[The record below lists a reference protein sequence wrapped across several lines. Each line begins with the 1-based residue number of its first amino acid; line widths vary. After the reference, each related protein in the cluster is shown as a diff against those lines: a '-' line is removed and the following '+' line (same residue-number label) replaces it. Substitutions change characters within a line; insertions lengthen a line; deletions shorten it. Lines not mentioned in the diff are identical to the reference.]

1 MIVIVP
7 KKVYKDNDPFPMI
20 ALPTSDTGD
29 DKVWSE
35 FTLDDFQWW
44 AKTSDFDAW
53 FKTSGRSWK
62 ADESEDLSKYSGV
75 IDENNSVLS
84 FDDFVKAN
92 SHLLDESEY
101 TILEDEGEGGGE
113 GGESGKSVPRYE
125 ISEKQIIKFMFA
137 YQQLLA
143 DGKIDLEYD
152 MAGFP
157 IGDDKCIFL
166 SNGADNENPEVESIS
181 TTGFRFVAKSNVGS
195 GVVLEYDKAYPGP
208 VDIKGDDPVLVAERK
223 FSTIEGI
230 LNSETSKFVVTG
242 VVFAAVIGFVGSK
255 AWWLYKQATSVI
267 NVFQDAKKTAKFVTK
282 TGKVTKNAKTAK
294 KLGIFKGISKL
305 SSRFYN
311 NFVKYP
317 AKFYKGGSAAVK
329 ALKTGRKLKSFRKL
343 TAIGK
348 VGKTISTFI
357 KGGAK
362 VASKG
367 MGIGKVTNPIGWV
380 LLGVDAVGSLLN
392 WMSDNQAPTY
402 NEAKDLFGAN
412 KEFSPSGI
420 KVGETITL
428 CWAQESTSAWGVAL
442 SFVVSNMGETRT
454 VLSMTKILD
463 DLGGNSV
470 FLLQSAN
477 SESLNKQIQSNLI
490 TVIAV
495 PNSTKLEH
503 GIFDNDDFDGIIASV
518 PHDNG
523 AEPSPWFFKGI
534 CEWTDL
540 ESAVEK
546 ADDAFFRVDPKAPE
560 TYAWNFRDVDG
571 DLVNVTGK
579 LVSDEDLEKFSA
591 KELMDLFHGGRVVNP
606 ENTDIGKGSQDSSG
620 GKKIQTLDAS
630 PGEKSDQGS
639 EKEAGKEDEKDS
651 DAGEETDAEVRESYF
666 SRVVE
671 SFSEYDPEM
680 DDINEDIEGL
690 DVDPNKLSKPVY
702 IAIYICKADG
712 RKQYA
717 SKSVADRKS
726 PPLFTNFVIDPDD
739 YNAKKGEPIEVVTN
753 TDEIITK
760 PKRGLMIVKEDDVDI
775 EDEGGSRKTGGRERE
790 KEEETDL
797 DSGEETDKEVR
808 SSEDMIDATGMVKRE
823 TDRSTVI
830 RDKEKSGPSLI
841 EEFLDQKSVDI
852 LDIKEWK
859 RITYI
864 KEKKSRSGETF
875 EIILKN
881 SDARFSDRTRIYDK
895 DSGLPFEIAKKFVK
909 TCVDRLKFP
918 TD

>member
-20 ALPTSDTGD
+20 ALPTSDVSDGN
-29 DKVWSE
+29 VWSE

-44 AKTSDFDAW
+44 AKTTDFDAW

-84 FDDFVKAN
+84 FEDFVKAN

-101 TILEDEGEGGGE
+101 TILEEEGEDGGA
-113 GGESGKSVPRYE
+113 GGESGKNVPRYN
-125 ISEKQIIKFMFA
+125 ITEKQIIKFMFA

-166 SNGADNENPEVESIS
+166 SNGSDDENPEVESIS
-181 TTGFRFVAKSNVGS
+181 TSGFRFVAKSNVGS
-195 GVVLEYDKAYPGP
+195 GIVLEYDKAYPGP
-208 VDIKGDDPVLVAERK
+208 VDIKGDDPVLIAERK
-223 FSTIEGI
+223 FSTIEEI
-230 LNSETSKFVVTG
+230 LNSETSKWVVLGTAFVAIVGFG
-242 VVFAAVIGFVGSK
+242 VSK
-255 AWWLYKQATSVI
+255 SWWLFKKATSVI
-267 NVFQDAKKTAKFVTK
+267 NVFKKTKQTANFVAK
-282 TGKVTKNAKTAK
+282 TGKAAKNARTAK
-294 KLGIFKGISKL
+294 RLGIFKGISKL

-317 AKFYKGGSAAVK
+317 VKFYKGGSAAVK
-329 ALKTGRKLKSFRKL
+329 ALKTGRKLKSFQKL
-343 TAIGK
+343 TAVGK
-348 VGKTISTFI
+348 AGKTISTFI

-367 MGIGKVTNPIGWV
+367 MGVGKVTNPIGWV

-412 KEFSPSGI
+412 KEFSPTQV

-428 CWAQESTSAWGVAL
+428 CWAQESTSAWGAAL
-442 SFVVSNMGETRT
+442 SFLVSNIGETRT

-463 DLGGNSV
+463 NLGGNSV

-495 PNSTKLEH
+495 PNSAKLEH
-503 GIFDNDDFDGIIASV
+503 DILDNDDFDGLIASV

-534 CEWTDL
+534 CEWT
-540 ESAVEK
+540 EVQSAVEK
-546 ADDAFFRVDPKAPE
+546 ADDVFFRVDPKAPQ

-606 ENTDIGKGSQDSSG
+606 ENANIGKGSQDSSG
-620 GKKIQTLDAS
+620 GKEMQTLDTS
-630 PGEKSDQGS
+630 PGGGADQG
-639 EKEAGKEDEKDS
+639 AGKEAEKDS
-651 DAGEETDAEVRESYF
+651 DTGEETETEVRESYLG
-666 SRVVE
+666 RVVE
-671 SFSEYDPEM
+671 NFGEYDPEV

-690 DVDPNKLSKPVY
+690 DIDPNKLSKPVY

-775 EDEGGSRKTGGRERE
+775 EDDGGSRKTGGRERE
-790 KEEETDL
+790 REEETDL

-823 TDRSTVI
+823 TDRSIVI

-864 KEKKSRSGETF
+864 KEKKDRSGEPF

-895 DSGLPFEIAKKFVK
+895 DSGLPFDLAKKFVK

>member
-29 DKVWSE
+29 GKVWSE

-62 ADESEDLSKYSGV
+62 ADESEDLSKYSSV

-84 FDDFVKAN
+84 FDDFIKAN

-101 TILEDEGEGGGE
+101 TIMEEEGKDGGA
-113 GGESGKSVPRYE
+113 GGESGESVPRYN
-125 ISEKQIIKFMFA
+125 ITEKQIIKFMFA

-166 SNGADNENPEVESIS
+166 SNGTDNENPEVESIS
-181 TTGFRFVAKSNVGS
+181 TSGFRFVAKSNVGS

-208 VDIKGDDPVLVAERK
+208 VDIKGDDPVLIAERK
-223 FSTIEGI
+223 FSTIDEI
-230 LNSETSKFVVTG
+230 LNSETSKWVVLGSAFVAIVGFG
-242 VVFAAVIGFVGSK
+242 VSK
-255 AWWLYKQATSVI
+255 SWWLFKQATSLI
-267 NVFQDAKKTAKFVTK
+267 NIFKKSKETAKIVNMTGQVVKGGGAAKKF
-282 TGKVTKNAKTAK
+282 
-294 KLGIFKGISKL
+294 GIFKGISKL

-317 AKFYKGGSAAVK
+317 AKFYKSGSESVK
-329 ALKTGRKLKSFRKL
+329 ALKAGRMAFKDFKSLSSVER
-343 TAIGK
+343 A
-348 VGKTISTFI
+348 GKTIFAFVRGGARLGS
-357 KGGAK
+357 KGG
-362 VASKG
+362 S
-367 MGIGKVTNPIGWV
+367 IGKATNPIGWV

-412 KEFSPSGI
+412 KEFSPTQV

-442 SFVVSNMGETRT
+442 SFLVSNIGETRT

-495 PNSTKLEH
+495 PNSAKLEH
-503 GIFDNDDFDGIIASV
+503 DILDNDDFDGLIASV

-534 CEWTDL
+534 CEWTDV

-546 ADDAFFRVDPKAPE
+546 ADDVFFRVDPKAPE
-560 TYAWNFRDVDG
+560 TYAWNFKDVDG
-571 DLVNVTGK
+571 DTVNVTGK

-591 KELMDLFHGGRVVNP
+591 KELMDLFHGGRIVNP
-606 ENTDIGKGSQDSSG
+606 ENAKIGKGSQESSG
-620 GKKIQTLDAS
+620 GKEMKTLDSA
-630 PGEKSDQGS
+630 PGEGA
-639 EKEAGKEDEKDS
+639 EKETEAGKDS
-651 DAGEETDAEVRESYF
+651 DTGEETGKEVRESYLQ
-666 SRVVE
+666 RVVE
-671 SFSEYDPEM
+671 NFGEYDPEV

-702 IAIYICKADG
+702 IAIYICKAEG
-712 RKQYA
+712 RKQY
-717 SKSVADRKS
+717 SVKSVADRKT
-726 PPLFTNFVIDPDD
+726 PPRFTNFVVDPDD
-739 YNAKKGEPIEVVTN
+739 YDAKKGDPIEVVTN
-753 TDEIITK
+753 TDEIIMN
-760 PKRGLMIVKEDDVDI
+760 PKRGLVIVKEDDVDI
-775 EDEGGSRKTGGRERE
+775 EGGDERGSDKKGSERE
-790 KEEETDL
+790 EREL
-797 DSGEETDKEVR
+797 DSEEETDKEVR
-808 SSEDMIDATGMVKRE
+808 SSEDMIDATGMTKRE
-823 TDRSTVI
+823 TDRSVVI
-830 RDKEKSGPSLI
+830 RDKEKAGPTLI
-841 EEFLDQKSVDI
+841 KEFLDRKSVEI
-852 LDIKEWK
+852 LDIENWK

-864 KEKKSRSGETF
+864 KEKKDRSGEPF

-881 SDARFSDRTRIYDK
+881 SDAKFTDKTRIYDK